1 MNCAGKGE
9 RMKQDEEVKNRKVL
23 DINRDWERIK
33 KEQLTHKPENERE
46 AYLNALLRMAAY
58 N

>member
-1 MNCAGKGE
+1 
-9 RMKQDEEVKNRKVL
+9 MKQDEEMKNRKVL

>member
-1 MNCAGKGE
+1 
-9 RMKQDEEVKNRKVL
+9 MKQDEEMKNRKVL

-33 KEQLTHKPENERE
+33 KEPLTHKPENERE